1 MTKSHNIHF
10 QIYSIFLTNLQSRKE
25 KELNNKA
32 RMKDGSG
39 NPPDFS
45 SGDCSA
51 QPDAA
56 VTQRK
61 LGHAQKK
68 SLLKLSK
75 GIGVLYVLGEIIRF
89 PPRLCLLSPQH
100 LYNPDTKTYCKENG

>member
-1 MTKSHNIHF
+1 MNKIKAISA
-10 QIYSIFLTNLQSRKE
+10 S
-25 KELNNKA
+25 KA

-45 SGDCSA
+45 SGDYSV
-51 QPDAA
+51 PKSRDPEEA

-68 SLLKLSK
+68 SLLKFQK
-75 GIGVLYVLGEIIRF
+75 GLVYFIF
-89 PPRLCLLSPQH
+89 
-100 LYNPDTKTYCKENG
+100 

>member
-1 MTKSHNIHF
+1 M
-10 QIYSIFLTNLQSRKE
+10 
-25 KELNNKA
+25 NNEFAISTIKA
-32 RMKDGSG
+32 CMKDGSG
-39 NPPDFS
+39 NPPDCS
-45 SGDCSA
+45 SGDYSA

-68 SLLKLSK
+68 SLLKMSK
-75 GIGVLYVLGEIIRF
+75 GIGLFYVLGEIIRF
-89 PPRLCLLSPQH
+89 PRHLCLLSRQH